1 MFSGHEG
8 YICELILYNGAMA
21 GCVRDILAEKGVEVF
36 AIASGA
42 SVAEAA
48 RLMKLRNVGALL
60 VDDGSSCIGIITERD
75 IIRFVAERDGDVRG
89 LEVGHI
95 MVSREHLIVA
105 EPNDECRHV
114 MAVMIQKRIRHMPVV
129 EHGRITGFISI
140 RDVARAGVVRLKAE
154 AHFLSDYI
162 A

>member
-1 MFSGHEG
+1 MLIGDEIDRSG
-8 YICELILYNGAMA
+8 ILQNMSRI
-21 GCVRDILAEKGVEVF
+21 VRDILTEKGADVYTV
-36 AIASGA
+36 ANDA
-42 SVAEAA
+42 SVPEAA
-48 RLMKLRNVGALL
+48 RLMKHRNVGALL
-60 VDDGSSCIGIITERD
+60 VDDGSCCIGIVTERD

-89 LEVGHI
+89 LEVGRI

-129 EHGRITGFISI
+129 EHGQIMGFISI
-140 RDVARAGVVRLKAE
+140 RDVARAAVVRLKAE